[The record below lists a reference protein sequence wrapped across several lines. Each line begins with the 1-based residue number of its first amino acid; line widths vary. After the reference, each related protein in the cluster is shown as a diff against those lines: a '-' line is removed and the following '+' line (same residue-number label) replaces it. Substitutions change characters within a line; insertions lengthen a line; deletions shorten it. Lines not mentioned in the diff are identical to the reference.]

1 MMTAANHRVR
11 FGPAEWIA
19 VVAVIA
25 SVVISAAS
33 VGWSLSADIAGIKTK
48 LDATDATLSQ
58 IETVAQRKADDIA
71 KLQQDVAALK
81 VRAGLFGQRAEN

>member
-33 VGWSLSADIAGIKTK
+33 VGWTLSADIAAIKSK
-48 LDATDATLSQ
+48 LDAAEFTLRNGS
-58 IETVAQRKADDIA
+58 ADISR
-71 KLQQDVAALK
+71 LQQDVAALK
-81 VRAGLFGQRAEN
+81 ARAGVFDRAAADN